1 MTSMAAGKCCLYNPP
16 VRKFDPT
23 PLCVFRI
30 VAPEHY
36 SRMRWKNGGG
46 LTEEI
51 ATHPEDSALDAFDW
65 RVSIATVERDGPF
78 SRFPGVDRTITLIEG
93 AGMRLSANG
102 GDVLLDSPFE
112 PYAFDGGDAVD
123 CTLLSGPIRDFNAMF
138 RRERAR
144 GCVMVVRRSVTV
156 DARGLPDRFRCGR
169 RARMRDRGR
178 SADPARAP
186 AHARRRAAAPR
197 EADAPLAIRPLDAAG
212 VALAV
217 RIECR

>member
-1 MTSMAAGKCCLYNPP
+1 MTSLAAGKCCLYNPP

-23 PLCVFRI
+23 PLCLFRI
-30 VAPEHY
+30 VAPGHY
-36 SRMRWKNGGG
+36 RRMRWKDGGG

-51 ATHPEDSALDAFDW
+51 ASHPADSALDTFDW

-93 AGMRLSANG
+93 AGMRLSGNG
-102 GDVLLDSPFE
+102 GDVLLPSPFE
-112 PYAFDGGDAVD
+112 PYAFDGGDAVH

-138 RRERAR
+138 RRERTQ
-144 GCVMVVRRSVTV
+144 GCVTVVRRSAIV
-156 DARGLPDRFRCGR
+156 DDADFRV
-169 RARMRDRGR
+169 AF
-178 SADPARAP
+178 
-186 AHARRRAAAPR
+186 AAAGTHECAIEGVPPIRLAPR
-197 EADAPLAIRPLDAAG
+197 HTLVVERQPGDADAPLAIRPLDAAG